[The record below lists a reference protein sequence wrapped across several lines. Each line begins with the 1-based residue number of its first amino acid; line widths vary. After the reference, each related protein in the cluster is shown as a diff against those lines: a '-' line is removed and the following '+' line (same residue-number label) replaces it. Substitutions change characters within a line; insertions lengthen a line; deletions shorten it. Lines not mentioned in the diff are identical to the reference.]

1 MQETGCRHSF
11 PVFPDRSCTFPVGLE
26 TLEGKEIDVLV
37 LLSELLELS
46 DLSTGFFQSFSGST
60 GQEAAFQ

>member
-1 MQETGCRHSF
+1 MQETGRRHSF
-11 PVFPDRSCTFPVGLE
+11 P

-37 LLSELLELS
+37 LFPELLELS
-46 DLSTGFFQSFSGST
+46 DLSTGFLQSFSGSA